1 MTQIGQILLPVGIV
15 ATEIRKG
22 EPRMSVAWTETVK
35 EIAGSKLHVSRAGR
49 GPTVLVLHHDIGT
62 VDRLPFYD
70 ALAVQ
75 FDVVIPHHPG
85 WGKSERP
92 QWMRHPRDIAAV
104 HAWLLAELG
113 VSDVSLLGLGFG
125 GWIAAEMASLA
136 PEVYKKLVL
145 VGAMGIKP
153 PDGDIAD
160 QAIVSYIDY
169 ARAGFHDQATF
180 AAVYG
185 DVTTDQLEAW
195 DIAREMSFRT
205 AWKPY
210 MYSQTLPH
218 LLGGVRSPALIIW
231 GDDDRIV
238 PLSAGQAYARAL
250 HDATMT
256 TIPECG
262 HFAEMEKPDSVA
274 KLAIDFISRS

>member
-1 MTQIGQILLPVGIV
+1 MSIV
-15 ATEIRKG
+15 
-22 EPRMSVAWTETVK
+22 WTEAVR
-35 EIAGSKLHVSRAGR
+35 EIAGCKLHVARAGR
-49 GPTVLVLHHDIGT
+49 GPMVLVLHHDIGT

-70 ALAVQ
+70 FLAAK

-92 QWMRHPRDIAAV
+92 QWMRHPRDIAAIY
-104 HAWLLAELG
+104 AWLLADLG
-113 VSDVSLLGLGFG
+113 VSGAALLGLGFG
-125 GWIAAEMASLA
+125 GWIAAEMASQA
-136 PEVYKKLVL
+136 PLGFKNLIL

-153 PDGDIAD
+153 PEGDIAD

-169 ARAGFHDQATF
+169 PRSGFHDQTAF

-218 LLGGVRSPALIIW
+218 LLGGVRSPALIVW

-250 HDATMT
+250 PGATLT
-256 TIPECG
+256 TIPACG
-262 HFAEMEKPDSVA
+262 HFAEMEKPDALA
-274 KLAIDFISRS
+274 KLAIDFLSRA

>member
-1 MTQIGQILLPVGIV
+1 
-15 ATEIRKG
+15 
-22 EPRMSVAWTETVK
+22 MSVIWTDTVK
-35 EIAGSKLHVSRAGR
+35 EIAGLKLHLSRAGK
-49 GPTVLVLHHDIGT
+49 GPPVLVLHHDIGT

-70 ALAVQ
+70 ALAAK
-75 FDVVIPHHPG
+75 FDVIIPHHPG
-85 WGKSERP
+85 WGRSERA

-104 HAWLLAELG
+104 HAWLLADLG
-113 VSDVSLLGLGFG
+113 VSAVSLVGLGFG

-136 PEVYKKLVL
+136 PQVYRRLIL

-153 PDGDIAD
+153 PEGNIAD
-160 QAIVSYIDY
+160 QAIVSYIVY
-169 ARAGFHDQATF
+169 PRSGFHDEAAF
-180 AAVYG
+180 AAIYG
-185 DVTTDQLEAW
+185 DVSTDQLEAW
-195 DIAREMSFRT
+195 DIAREMSFRV

-238 PLSAGQAYARAL
+238 PLSAGHAYAKAL
-250 HDATMT
+250 HDATLT

-262 HFAEMEKPDSVA
+262 HFAEMEKPGAVA
-274 KLAIDFISRS
+274 RLAIDFLSR

>member
-1 MTQIGQILLPVGIV
+1 
-15 ATEIRKG
+15 
-22 EPRMSVAWTETVK
+22 MSVIWTDTVRQV
-35 EIAGSKLHVSRAGR
+35 AGLKLHVSRAGK

-70 ALAVQ
+70 ALAEK

-85 WGKSERP
+85 WGKSERA

-104 HAWLLAELG
+104 HAWLLADLG
-113 VSDVSLLGLGFG
+113 VSAVSLVGLGFG

-136 PEVYKKLVL
+136 PEVYRKLVL

-153 PDGDIAD
+153 PEGDIAD
-160 QAIVSYIDY
+160 QAIVSYIVY
-169 ARAGFHDQATF
+169 PRSGFHDEAAF
-180 AAVYG
+180 ARVYG
-185 DVTTDQLEAW
+185 DVSTNQLEAW
-195 DIAREMSFRT
+195 DIAREMSFRV

-238 PLSAGQAYARAL
+238 PLSAGHAYAKAVRE
-250 HDATMT
+250 ATLT
-256 TIPECG
+256 TIPACG
-262 HFAEMEKPDSVA
+262 HFAEMEKPDAVA
-274 KLAIDFISRS
+274 SLAIDFLSR

>member
-1 MTQIGQILLPVGIV
+1 
-15 ATEIRKG
+15 
-22 EPRMSVAWTETVK
+22 MSVVWTETVK
-35 EIAGSKLHVSRAGR
+35 EIAGIKLHVARAGQ

-70 ALAVQ
+70 ALAEKY
-75 FDVVIPHHPG
+75 DVLIPHHPG

-92 QWMRHPRDIAAV
+92 QWLRHPRDIAAMY
-104 HAWLLAELG
+104 AWLLTDLNTAG
-113 VSDVSLLGLGFG
+113 VSLVGLGFG
-125 GWIAAEMASLA
+125 GWIAAEMASLS
-136 PEVYKKLVL
+136 PSLYKKLVL
-145 VGAMGIKP
+145 VGAMGVKP
-153 PDGDIAD
+153 PDGYIAD

-169 ARAGFHDQATF
+169 PRAGFHDHAAF

-185 DVTTDQLEAW
+185 DISTDQLEAW

-218 LLGGVRSPALIIW
+218 LLGGVKSPALIIW

-238 PLSAGQAYARAL
+238 PISAGQAYARAL
-250 HDATMT
+250 GDATFT
-256 TIPECG
+256 SIPACG
-262 HFAEMEKPDSVA
+262 HFAEMEKPDIIA
-274 KLAIDFISRS
+274 KLTIDFLARN

>member
-1 MTQIGQILLPVGIV
+1 
-15 ATEIRKG
+15 
-22 EPRMSVAWTETVK
+22 MSVSWSESVK
-35 EIAGSKLHVSRAGR
+35 QIAGINLHLTRGGN

-70 ALAVQ
+70 ALAAK
-75 FDVVIPHHPG
+75 FNVVIPHHPG

-92 QWMRHPRDIAAV
+92 QWLRHPRDIAAMY
-104 HAWLLAELG
+104 AWLL
-113 VSDVSLLGLGFG
+113 SDLNEPGASLVGLGFG

-136 PEVYKKLVL
+136 PTSYRKLVL

-153 PDGDIAD
+153 PEGDIAD

-169 ARAGFHDQATF
+169 PEAGFHDE
-180 AAVYG
+180 AAFKKVYG
-185 DVTTDQLEAW
+185 DVSTDQLEAW

-218 LLGGVRSPALIIW
+218 LLGGVRCPSLILW

-238 PLSAGQAYARAL
+238 PIDTAETWHHAL
-250 HDATMT
+250 PGSTLK
-256 TIPECG
+256 TIAACG
-262 HFAEMEKPDSVA
+262 HFAEMEKPDDVS
-274 KLAIDFISRS
+274 KLTA

>member
-1 MTQIGQILLPVGIV
+1 
-15 ATEIRKG
+15 
-22 EPRMSVAWTETVK
+22 MSVVWTDTVK
-35 EIAGSKLHVSRAGR
+35 EIAGIKLHFSRAGS

-70 ALAVQ
+70 ALAEK

-104 HAWLLAELG
+104 HASLLADLG
-113 VSDVSLLGLGFG
+113 AVGVSLLGLGFG

-136 PEVYKKLVL
+136 PEAYKKLVL

-153 PDGDIAD
+153 PEGDIAD
-160 QAIVSYIDY
+160 QAIVSYVDY
-169 ARAGFHDQATF
+169 PHAGFHDQAAF
-180 AAVYG
+180 VAVYG

-218 LLGGVRSPALIIW
+218 LLGGVRSPALIVW

-250 HDATMT
+250 REATLT
-256 TIPECG
+256 TVPACG
-262 HFAEMEKPDSVA
+262 HFAEMEKPDAVA
-274 KLAIDFISRS
+274 KLAIDFLTRNS